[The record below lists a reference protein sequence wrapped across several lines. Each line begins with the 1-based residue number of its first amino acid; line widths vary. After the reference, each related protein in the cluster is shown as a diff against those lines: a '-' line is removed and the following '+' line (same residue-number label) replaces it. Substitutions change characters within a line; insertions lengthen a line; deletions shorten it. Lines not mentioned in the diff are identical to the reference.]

1 MTYTWSLDS
10 LYKGYDKSYE
20 NDFNAMNETIK
31 SLDTLAQ
38 NLENYKDV
46 EKFLESYAKLSTL
59 SGSLVSFASLQLSV
73 NANDDQSNQMFG
85 KLRASLSNTARPF
98 ALFNKFIAEN
108 KADFPTWLKES
119 ELIKEHEFMLQE
131 IIDTSTYQLDE
142 ALEESISKMKLNA
155 SNTWENLQGDLTANT
170 TIEFNGETHTMS
182 SIRNFAYNSDPKLRK
197 AAYEAELELYKK
209 IDTSVAYAL
218 NSIKGEANTIAA
230 MRGYED
236 VLQQTLIASRL
247 ERETL
252 DALLAA
258 MEESFP
264 IFEKY
269 FQHKAKLLGHENG
282 LPWYDLFAPLETK
295 ESKTYT
301 IEEAQQIILDSF
313 YSFSD
318 DLGDLAQ
325 RAFDEKWVDYLP
337 REGKRSGAFC
347 SNQAQIKESRIM
359 TNFGGSISDV
369 ITLAHELGHAYHGY
383 IIEDLSILNT
393 GYSMPVAETAST
405 FCENLVLNHTLK
417 TASDDEK
424 LILLENSISDL
435 AQIIVDISSRF
446 KFEHEVFTRRQSEFL
461 SVETLN
467 DIMIRA
473 QKETYGAG
481 LDQTVLHPYMWICK
495 PHYYSAGL
503 GYYNFPY
510 AFGGLFA
517 LGLFGKF
524 QEEGKTFV
532 PKYQQLLLSTTTA
545 MSEDVALVADI
556 NLRDKAFWESSLKIV
571 EKRIDD
577 FIKLTA

>member
-1 MTYTWSLDS
+1 MY
-10 LYKGYDKSYE
+10 G
-20 NDFNAMNETIK
+20 
-31 SLDTLAQ
+31 Q
-38 NLENYKDV
+38 
-46 EKFLESYAKLSTL
+46 
-59 SGSLVSFASLQLSV
+59 LV
-73 NANDDQSNQMFG
+73 
-85 KLRASLSNTARPF
+85 ASLSDTARPF
-98 ALFNKFIAEN
+98 ALFNKFIAQN
-108 KADFPTWLKES
+108 KADFSEWLKQS
-119 ELIKEHEFMLQE
+119 ALIKEHEFILQE
-131 IIDTSTYQLDE
+131 IIDTSAYQLDE
-142 ALEESISKMKLNA
+142 KLEETISKMKLNA
-155 SNTWENLQGDLTANT
+155 SNTWENLQGDLTSNT
-170 TIEFNGETHTMS
+170 TIAFNGETHTMA
-182 SIRNFAYNSDPKLRK
+182 SIRNLAYSPDPKIRK
-197 AAYEAELELYKK
+197 GAYQAELELYKK
-209 IDTSVAYAL
+209 IDTAVSYAL
-218 NSIKGEANTIAA
+218 NSIKGEANTVAQ

-252 DALLAA
+252 DALMTA
-258 MEESFP
+258 MEDSFP

-269 FQHKAKLLGHENG
+269 HQHKAKLLGHENG

-295 ESKTYT
+295 ANKTYT
-301 IEEAQQIILDSF
+301 IEEAQEIILDSF

-318 DLGDLAQ
+318 DLGDLAKT
-325 RAFDEKWVDYLP
+325 AFDNQWIDYLP

-347 SNQAQIKESRIM
+347 SNQAQIKESRVM

-417 TASDDEK
+417 TASDEEK
-424 LILLENSISDL
+424 LVLLENSISDL

-446 KFEHEVFTRRQSEFL
+446 KFEDAVFNRRKNEFL

-467 DIMIRA
+467 EIMIQA
-473 QKETYGAG
+473 QKDTYGKG
-481 LDQTVLHPYMWICK
+481 LDNSVLHPYMWICK

-524 QEEGKTFV
+524 QEEGADFV
-532 PKYQQLLLSTTTA
+532 PKYQELLLSTTTS
-545 MSEDVALVADI
+545 MSEDVAKVAGID
-556 NLRDKAFWESSLKIV
+556 LRDKAFWQSSLALV
-571 EKRIDD
+571 EERIDD
-577 FIKLTA
+577 FIALTK